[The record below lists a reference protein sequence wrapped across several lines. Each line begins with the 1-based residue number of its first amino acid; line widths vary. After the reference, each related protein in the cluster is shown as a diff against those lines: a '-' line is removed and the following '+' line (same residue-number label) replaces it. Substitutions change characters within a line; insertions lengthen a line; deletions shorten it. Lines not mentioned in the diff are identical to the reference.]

1 MLKFKLGIVGHRETL
16 QTVAVLVKEYFDG
29 VEVLTEEFGND
40 ESIADALKRIA
51 LLQTHCDGILYSR
64 KEPYLLISG
73 HLHHTV
79 PVRYVDIDS
88 SHLLISLLKANIH
101 YGIKPKHISIDSVD
115 QASAVDA
122 LCTVGIPKEQL
133 VVRSVITSAGQKGL
147 VNATLEQHIKNFENG
162 AQLCI
167 TNVTDV
173 YHSLRRLDIPATII
187 SPSTE
192 SFVHEIRNLMLRHRL
207 RSQDPSPLAIM
218 HIRLQYK
225 SKYRFYGAMPIREV
239 DDLSSAAKLIAV
251 FAEELDGAM
260 FHLSRWEY
268 LILCSRPLLESAT
281 DQFVNIGLMRGINV
295 ETAFDA
301 AIGIG
306 CGQTVKEAESNALIA
321 INETIAHPGT
331 NAVIVLAPG
340 QLIGPISPKSER
352 YPEECATEINL
363 AKIAADTG
371 ISTHVLNQL
380 YQVTRRRNFNLF
392 TSAQLA
398 ETLEVSTRTVNRI
411 IERLLDH
418 RYAAIEGKD
427 LTQTHG
433 RPARVIRLLF

>member
-1 MLKFKLGIVGHRETL
+1 MAFRLGIVGHRETL
-16 QTVAVLVKEYFDG
+16 QTLAELVNEYFDD
-29 VEVLTEEFGND
+29 VEVLTEAFGND
-40 ESIADALKRIA
+40 ETISEAVERVAH
-51 LLQTHCDGILYSR
+51 LQTRCDGMLYSR
-64 KEPYLLISG
+64 KDPYLLISG

-88 SHLLISLLKANIH
+88 SDLLISLLKANIH
-101 YGIKPKHISIDSVD
+101 FGIKPKHISIDSFD
-115 QASAVDA
+115 HASAVAA
-122 LCTVGIPKEQL
+122 LRSVGLAAEQL
-133 VVRSVITSAGQKGL
+133 VVRTVTTNAGQKGY
-147 VNATLEQHIKNFENG
+147 VNATLEQHVSNFENG

-167 TNVTDV
+167 TNITAV
-173 YHSLRRLDIPATII
+173 YHSLRALNIPATII

-207 RSQDPSPLAIM
+207 RSHEPSPLAIM

-225 SKYRFYGAMPIREV
+225 SRYRFYGAMPIREV
-239 DDLSSAAKLIAV
+239 DDLSNAAKLIAV

-268 LILCSRPLLESAT
+268 LILCSRPLLESTT
-281 DQFVNIGLMRGINV
+281 DEFVDIRLMRNINV
-295 ETAFDA
+295 ATAFDA

-306 CGQTVKEAESNALIA
+306 CGQTIKEAESNALLA
-321 INETIAHPGT
+321 INETSTQSGT

-352 YPEECATEINL
+352 HPEECATETNL
-363 AKIAADTG
+363 AEIASDTG

-380 YQVTRRRNFNLF
+380 YEVTRRRNFNLF
-392 TSAQLA
+392 TTAQLA
-398 ETLEVSTRTVNRI
+398 EALEVSTRTVNRI
-411 IERLLDH
+411 VERLLDH

-427 LTQTHG
+427 LTQTYG